1 MRPKLCRM
9 LLVLVSADDHQD
21 DRLNADLLPRKDPC
35 HRSKVRCS
43 RPRPPRAWL
52 LCGGG
57 DCRRHTADNHLL
69 LSSGTSAGPR
79 PPPLPYT
86 ASTPH
91 CRAHYTSIHLSS
103 QIYTSIHLSSHIY
116 MSIRKLIY
124 ILYLYWLLM
133 SLKCIKT
140 GWLWFSYVSAN
151 SFRTSGISTLY
162 SVLTIAKHYLQHGL
176 QR

>member
-1 MRPKLCRM
+1 MPKLCRM
-9 LLVLVSADDHQD
+9 LLVLVSADDYQD
-21 DRLNADLLPRKDPC
+21 DRLNADLLPRRDPC

-57 DCRRHTADNHLL
+57 DCRRDTADNHLL

-91 CRAHYTSIHLSS
+91 CRAHYTSIH
-103 QIYTSIHLSSHIY
+103 IYL
-116 MSIRKLIY
+116 
-124 ILYLYWLLM
+124 
-133 SLKCIKT
+133 
-140 GWLWFSYVSAN
+140 V
-151 SFRTSGISTLY
+151 ISTHPY
-162 SVLTIAKHYLQHGL
+162 TYLVISAHAYTYL
-176 QR
+176 FLSTCPYTN